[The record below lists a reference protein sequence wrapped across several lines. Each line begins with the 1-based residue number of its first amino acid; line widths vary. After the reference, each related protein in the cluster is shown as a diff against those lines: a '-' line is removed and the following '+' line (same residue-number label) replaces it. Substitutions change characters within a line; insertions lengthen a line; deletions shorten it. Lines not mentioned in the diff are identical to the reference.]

1 MKQAEITAT
10 IERLQELQAQQD
22 EIGAEIEALKDALK
36 AELVRQG
43 AERMMVGGYK
53 VSYTKYTTH
62 RFDTTA
68 FKKDHMELYGQY
80 TKETEAR
87 RFSIS

>member
-10 IERLQELQAQQD
+10 IERLKELEAQQD
-22 EIGAEIEALKDALK
+22 EIGAEIEALKDTLK
-36 AELVRQG
+36 AEMVRQG

-68 FKKDHMELYGQY
+68 FKKDHAELYTEY
-80 TKETEAR
+80 TKATEAR
-87 RFSIS
+87 RFSIA